1 MRHWF
6 ATGCLFTLLYTICLL
21 ASAPARLLTL
31 FSPAQLQWIGVSGT
45 LWQGEA
51 EQLRV
56 GKRLLG
62 KLNWQWGWR
71 SGLPVW
77 QLRLQG
83 GEIGQ
88 GRVTVG
94 WMGDWQLSEGRW
106 QLPVETLPTLLGYP
120 LPLEGRGEL
129 ALELDNARFDGQQCL
144 ALTAKVE
151 WRSAQ
156 FNLLGQSLPL
166 GEPQLKLRCEPQ
178 RLLFALHPP
187 QAPLKLF
194 GEGSV
199 DRRGAYRFSGGLAAM
214 EAVPAQWRQVV
225 EAATRP
231 GAEGKRTIEGAG
243 IWPINL
249 Y

>member
-1 MRHWF
+1 MRRWL
-6 ATGCLFTLLYTICLL
+6 TRGCLL
-21 ASAPARLLTL
+21 ALLYAVCLLVSAPARLLTS
-31 FSPAQLQWIGVSGT
+31 FSPLQLQWEGVSGT

-56 GKRLLG
+56 GKRQLG

-71 SGLPVW
+71 NGLPVW
-77 QLRLQG
+77 RLTLRDGEMGHG
-83 GEIGQ
+83 GVTIGWLGQ
-88 GRVTVG
+88 
-94 WMGDWQLSEGRW
+94 WQLSAGRW
-106 QLPVETLPTLLGYP
+106 QLPVETLPALLGYD

-129 ALELDNARFDGQQCL
+129 ALVLEDARFDARQCL
-144 ALTAKVE
+144 ALAARVE

-156 FNLLGQSLPL
+156 FTLLGQTLAL
-166 GEPQLKLRCEPQ
+166 GEPQLRLRCEPQ

-187 QAPLKLF
+187 QPPLKLF
-194 GEGSV
+194 GEGSI
-199 DRRGAYRFSGGLAAM
+199 DWRGAYRFNGGLGAM
-214 EAVPAQWRQVV
+214 EAVPAQWRQAV

-231 GAEGKRTIEGAG
+231 GAEGKRTIEVAG